1 MIEIEKK
8 DESTSIGTIEPE
20 TQGTQGDSGSETENP
35 EGSEYD
41 STTKITYAGKT
52 SNSEFRRDG
61 KRALDSGIFYP
72 KDDVQK

>member
-20 TQGTQGDSGSETENP
+20 TQGDSGSETENP

-41 STTKITYAGKT
+41 STTKIIYEGKT